1 MITPRGA
8 GGRLTVTKLV
18 ELPDVLTVGE
28 AARYLRV
35 GERQLRAL
43 ISRHELY
50 AARIGRSIRIP
61 RSSIAAFLAGPQ
73 NDHPG
78 APLAVVEGSRRS

>member
-1 MITPRGA
+1 MTA
-8 GGRLTVTKLV
+8 TKLV
-18 ELPDVLTVGE
+18 ELPDVLTVAE

-35 GERQLRAL
+35 GTRQLRAL

-61 RSSIAAFLAGPQ
+61 RSSIEAFLAGPG
-73 NDHPG
+73 NEHEG
-78 APLAVVEGSRRS
+78 AQLAVVDGGRRS